1 MTLLVDLGVGSLSSF
16 IGSFIAIVV
25 VLHYDIEGWWEQ
37 RRLEHGKQL
46 DERQRKA
53 AEEHGKRKD

>member
-1 MTLLVDLGVGSLSSF
+1 MIWVDLAIGTLSSF

-37 RRLEHGKQL
+37 RRLEHGKKLDRRQL
-46 DERQRKA
+46 EAARK
-53 AEEHGKRKD
+53 HGHKGE